1 MRLQLTSIALI
12 AVLSACGGGGGVGG
26 SGNNVTV
33 LTEPLMVEGTA
44 ATGFAIAN
52 GTVNIKCSKGE
63 ASGTTR
69 QDGGYSLKI
78 SNGVAPCILRVES
91 ADKSVTLH
99 SLLEAEATRA
109 NITPLSELIF
119 ANVFKESPSTV
130 YAGGVES
137 LQFNATSLASAISIV
152 KETLLG
158 LDSSLALGDIDPLKA
173 QLIPAANG
181 NTGNTF
187 DQLLDIF
194 GGKIISNGITLG
206 GMVDIV
212 KSRGLTTSGV
222 AAKVVNLVQYGEST
236 DVVKFSKVGS
246 FNFLAQDTY
255 RFGINEFY
263 LGDFNGDGLQDA
275 LVAGRLTQPATQS
288 DWINSSVSIILQTA
302 PGKFSIGT
310 ELLIHKGEEVIGGT
324 EPAVVVHDFNR
335 DGVDDFFIPG
345 GTDSNYLVLSYF
357 YLSQKGGKFIRK
369 TVNTDRWFHG
379 GVLADLDGDGYP
391 EVVLSGY
398 SNPQIYLKYENQNFT
413 IKELSGTSTAS
424 GVTFG
429 KFSDKGNQLIFTD
442 VASKNKSKQDGVIY
456 TIVSSNVSGISLVES
471 GLLPTPRF
479 YLSKWK
485 DLINSGSGASH
496 EYRVYSLDI
505 NGDGYDDL
513 LVLSSPPPGSSKN
526 VRELQ
531 ILMGKKDGAFEDE
544 TDARLIGFDAFAG
557 PDYGLKIVDINL
569 DGCPDVFFDG
579 NSFDGI
585 GSKYFLI
592 NDCKGVLSVKGLQ
605 EIKAFLAEIDG
616 SISSLTNPA
625 MATPMTVVR
634 GEGGRFYFL
643 QLIYEQVNGSR
654 VASIYSGPVPKSF
667 WK

>member
-1 MRLQLTSIALI
+1 MKGKIKYMISASTFVMLF
-12 AVLSACGGGGGVGG
+12 ACGGGGGDKNTVIDSTG
-26 SGNNVTV
+26 SLV
-33 LTEPLMVEGTA
+33 VEGTA
-44 ATGFAIAN
+44 ATGSAIAN
-52 GTVNIKCSKGE
+52 GIVNIKCLSG
-63 ASGTTR
+63 AALGTTR
-69 QDGGYSLKI
+69 QDGGFSLTI
-78 SNGVAPCILRVES
+78 SNGAAPCFLRVES
-91 ADKSVTLH
+91 ADQSITLH
-99 SLLEAEATRA
+99 SLLEPGATKA
-109 NITPLSELIF
+109 NITPLSELIV
-119 ANVFKESPSTV
+119 ANIFNESPTAV
-130 YAGGVES
+130 YAGGAEFLRVTG
-137 LQFNATSLASAISIV
+137 TSLGSAISIV
-152 KETLLG
+152 KATLLG

-212 KSRGLTTSGV
+212 KSRGLTTDGM
-222 AAKVVNLVQYGEST
+222 AAKVMNLVQYGEST

-246 FNFLAQDTY
+246 FKFLSQDTY

-275 LVAGRLTQPATQS
+275 LVAGRLTQPAAQS
-288 DWINSSVSIILQTA
+288 DWINSSVSMILQMA

-310 ELLIHKGEEVIGGT
+310 ELLIQSGEEVIGGT

-345 GTDSNYLVLSYF
+345 GTDSNYLVPSYF
-357 YLSQKGGKFIRK
+357 FLSQKGGKFIRK
-369 TVNTDRWFHG
+369 TVNTNRWFHG

-413 IKELSGTSTAS
+413 VKELAGTSTAS

-429 KFSDKGNQLIFTD
+429 KFSDKGNELVFTD
-442 VASKNKSKQDGVIY
+442 VGSKNESKQDGVIY
-456 TIVSSNVSGISLVES
+456 SISSSNVNDISLVES
-471 GLLPTPRF
+471 GLLPISRF

-485 DLINSGSGASH
+485 DLINSGASH
-496 EYRVYSLDI
+496 EYRIHSLDI
-505 NGDGYDDL
+505 NNDGYDDL
-513 LVLSSPPPGSSKN
+513 IVLSSPPPGSSKN

-531 ILMGKKDGAFEDE
+531 ILMGRKDGVFVDE

-569 DGCPDVFFDG
+569 DGCPDIFVDG

-585 GSKYFLI
+585 GSKYFLV
-592 NDCKGVLSVKGLQ
+592 NNCKGVLSVKGLQ
-605 EIKAFLAEIDG
+605 EIKAFLADMDG
-616 SISSLTNPA
+616 SVRSLTNPA

-634 GEGGRFYFL
+634 GEGGKFYFL
-643 QLIYEQVNGSR
+643 QLIYEQVNGAR